1 MTNNIKTY
9 TYNEVFNSTL
19 DYFNGDDLATN
30 VWITKYCKTEIDD
43 NGVTTY
49 YEKNPDDM
57 FHRIAREISRAGMK
71 YDNPLSENEVYD
83 LIKEYKYILF
93 AGRPM
98 AGIGVDDKVSISN
111 CFVVGRPGQ
120 DSYGTIATIDQEI
133 IQISKR
139 GGGCGVDLSGYR
151 HDGAKVHNAAMTSSG
166 PVDIC
171 ATRFSNTIREVCI
184 RGRRGALMLSMDIK
198 HPNAENFIDAK
209 MEDGKITGANISVK
223 LFDDWMKSAL
233 GIGCVM
239 DVEKNRIWKKI
250 IHNATTKAEP
260 GVLFWD
266 SIIKESVADCYK
278 EFGYETVSTN
288 PCVVGDTMVAV
299 ADGRGYV
306 AIKELADIGD
316 DVPVYCLDENK
327 NITIRMMRNPRYT
340 GNKKIYEIT
349 LENGHKIKC
358 TGNHKILVNGSGYVE
373 AKNLKIGDSLYLM
386 SKFECNWK
394 DVYKTKRNDRLKD
407 YLFIN
412 HTNNSKLIPEHRL
425 IYDFNNPLN
434 NAQIIHHMDF
444 NSQNNT
450 PSNLVGMTSKE
461 HNFYHS
467 ELKKGDK
474 NPIFKVLSDEKRAT
488 EYKKKLSKSVSD
500 LKNGRAYD
508 ISCEEY
514 LEHGI
519 ELSKQ
524 LNRQITQ
531 KDWDEYIKINN
542 LPMLTKFRQMALG
555 NFETFAKKCAN
566 EVNIHYFN
574 EDPRVVRTYYKAIA
588 NGYDA
593 FIKNGIVM
601 VKVICEWCGN
611 EFIEPFDR
619 RETKFCSTTCSNF
632 YTNTNTNCN
641 TNRTHSINKFYKT
654 KGDENKIKLI
664 EVYNELKK
672 KNNSTPF
679 LKQIEEICKDRC
691 IPHRLNTKY
700 GFKNYAELKIAAE
713 SYNHKIINIEE
724 LGCEDVYNGTVDD
737 FHNFFIGKFEEMSD
751 FGKPKYL
758 SVNNLNCGELPL
770 CPDDS
775 CRLMALNL
783 YSYVENPFTSNSYFN
798 YPKFIDHCKKT
809 MKIMDN
815 MIELEL
821 EKIDAILAK
830 IETDPEDE
838 DIKMV
843 EKNLWTRIR
852 KKCKEG
858 RRSGIGITAMGDM
871 LAALGISYGTKR
883 ATEFT
888 TDIQRI
894 LATAVYI
901 ESCDLV
907 QRDNRPAFGCFDYNL
922 EKHNPFLYRLANEF
936 TYGNEAQSYIETLSA
951 EFKKKWV
958 NGLGRRNIACL
969 TIAPTGSLSTQTQTT
984 SGIEPVFMISYRRR
998 RKIDKNSGV
1007 IPDFIDKT
1015 GDAFIEFNVVHNK
1028 FIEWYRV
1035 NNNLSFNDAKKYL
1048 EGLSVDKL
1056 NDIIR
1061 MSPYF
1066 GATAMDCD
1074 WHERVNMQGNI
1085 QKYVDHSISVTV
1097 NLPRGTSEDVVED
1110 VYKTAWLAG
1119 CKGCTI
1125 YVDGSRDG
1133 VLITKDEPKKKCECT
1148 DFTEVNAP
1156 KRPKKLPCKIVRFSN
1171 KGEKWIAAVGLH
1183 ESKPYEIFSGLADK
1197 LNIPSSVEDG
1207 FIVRN
1212 KVNKDVFDDDEGV
1225 MKTIKVSRYDFE
1237 YEKSGDTITVEGLS
1251 TIFNEEFWNYGKL
1264 ISGLLR
1270 HGMPI
1275 NYVVKVISSLDFGKE
1290 TINSWKQGIIRTLKT
1305 FMKDEDLHEP
1315 CPKCG
1320 GHLRRESGCIQCL
1333 DCGWSKCG
1341 AN

>member
-43 NGVTTY
+43 NGNITY

-71 YDNPLSENEVYD
+71 YDNPLSENDVYD

-133 IQISKR
+133 MQLSKR
-139 GGGCGVDLSGYR
+139 GGGVGTDLSDYR
-151 HDGAKVHNAAMTSSG
+151 PNGSKVHNAAKTSSG
-166 PVDIC
+166 PVEIC
-171 ATRFSNTIREVCI
+171 ATRFSNTIREVGQS
-184 RGRRGALMLSMDIK
+184 GRRGALMLSMSVE
-198 HPNAENFIDAK
+198 HPSAEEFIDAK
-209 MEDGKITGANISVK
+209 MDEGRITGANISIK
-223 LFDDWMKSAL
+223 LFDDWLKSAL
-233 GIGCVM
+233 GINCKM
-239 DVEKNRIWKKI
+239 DIEKNRIWKKI

-260 GVLFWD
+260 GILYWD
-266 SIIKESVADCYK
+266 TVINESVADCYK
-278 EFGYETVSTN
+278 EFGYKTTSTN
-288 PCVVGDTMVAV
+288 P
-299 ADGRGYV
+299 
-306 AIKELADIGD
+306 
-316 DVPVYCLDENK
+316 
-327 NITIRMMRNPRYT
+327 
-340 GNKKIYEIT
+340 
-349 LENGHKIKC
+349 
-358 TGNHKILVNGSGYVE
+358 
-373 AKNLKIGDSLYLM
+373 
-386 SKFECNWK
+386 
-394 DVYKTKRNDRLKD
+394 
-407 YLFIN
+407 
-412 HTNNSKLIPEHRL
+412 
-425 IYDFNNPLN
+425 
-434 NAQIIHHMDF
+434 
-444 NSQNNT
+444 
-450 PSNLVGMTSKE
+450 
-461 HNFYHS
+461 
-467 ELKKGDK
+467 
-474 NPIFKVLSDEKRAT
+474 
-488 EYKKKLSKSVSD
+488 
-500 LKNGRAYD
+500 
-508 ISCEEY
+508 
-514 LEHGI
+514 
-519 ELSKQ
+519 
-524 LNRQITQ
+524 
-531 KDWDEYIKINN
+531 
-542 LPMLTKFRQMALG
+542 
-555 NFETFAKKCAN
+555 
-566 EVNIHYFN
+566 
-574 EDPRVVRTYYKAIA
+574 
-588 NGYDA
+588 
-593 FIKNGIVM
+593 
-601 VKVICEWCGN
+601 
-611 EFIEPFDR
+611 
-619 RETKFCSTTCSNF
+619 
-632 YTNTNTNCN
+632 
-641 TNRTHSINKFYKT
+641 
-654 KGDENKIKLI
+654 
-664 EVYNELKK
+664 
-672 KNNSTPF
+672 
-679 LKQIEEICKDRC
+679 
-691 IPHRLNTKY
+691 
-700 GFKNYAELKIAAE
+700 
-713 SYNHKIINIEE
+713 
-724 LGCEDVYNGTVDD
+724 
-737 FHNFFIGKFEEMSD
+737 
-751 FGKPKYL
+751 
-758 SVNNLNCGELPL
+758 CGELPL
-770 CPDDS
+770 CPEDS

-783 YSYVENPFTSNSYFN
+783 YSYVDNPFTKEAKFN

-871 LAALGISYGTKR
+871 LAALGISYGTKK

-907 QRDNRPAFGCFDYNL
+907 QRDNRPTFGCFDYQL
-922 EKHNPFLYRLANEF
+922 EKDNPFLFRIANEF
-936 TYGNEAQSYIETLSA
+936 TYATEAQEYIESLSA

-969 TIAPTGSLSTQTQTT
+969 TVAPTGSLSTQTQTT

-998 RKIDKNSGV
+998 RKIDKNSGI

-1028 FIEWYRV
+1028 FIEWYRAHRNENKDV
-1035 NNNLSFNDAKKYL
+1035 ALLDGEMTFDEAKKFL
-1048 EGLSVDKL
+1048 EGLSVEKL
-1056 NDIIR
+1056 NEIIR

-1097 NLPRGTSEDVVED
+1097 NLPRGTSEEVVED

-1133 VLITKDEPKKKCECT
+1133 VLITKDEPKKKCDCA
-1148 DFTEVNAP
+1148 DFTEANAP

-1171 KGEKWIAAVGLH
+1171 KGEKWIAAVGLY

-1197 LNIPSSVEDG
+1197 LNIPTSIEDG

-1212 KVNKDVFDDDEGV
+1212 KVNKDIFDEDEGV
-1225 MKTIKVSRYDFE
+1225 MKTVKVSRYDFE
-1237 YEKSGDTITVEGLS
+1237 YEKSGSTITVEGLS

-1305 FMKDEDLHEP
+1305 FTKDEDLHEP